1 MSFYKDPNGA
11 LHCHVLGTRAAA
23 FLFLDGSAVCFSRA
37 RGIGI
42 HPLRMEDAVTLVA
55 DAIPS
60 GISEVLAPT
69 FFLRIYLLHQ
79 SPGTG
84 LLTQPGG
91 GCTYCA
97 MRPSTK
103 SVRGKKGGRLSK
115 PRRPKVQVRHR
126 TVYPGDTLTGWG
138 TPPYNPRAG

>member
-60 GISEVLAPT
+60 RISEVLAPT

-79 SPGTG
+79 LPWNRTVN
-84 LLTQPGG
+84 
-91 GCTYCA
+91 A
-97 MRPSTK
+97 A
-103 SVRGKKGGRLSK
+103 GGRLY
-115 PRRPKVQVRHR
+115 VLCDAAE
-126 TVYPGDTLTGWG
+126 Y
-138 TPPYNPRAG
+138 

>member
-42 HPLRMEDAVTLVA
+42 PSTRMEDAVTLVV

-60 GISEVLAPT
+60 GISEVLTPT
-69 FFLRIYLLHQ
+69 FFLQNHLPHQ
-79 SPGTG
+79 SPWNRTIN
-84 LLTQPGG
+84 
-91 GCTYCA
+91 A
-97 MRPSTK
+97 A
-103 SVRGKKGGRLSK
+103 GGRLY
-115 PRRPKVQVRHR
+115 VLCDAAE
-126 TVYPGDTLTGWG
+126 Y
-138 TPPYNPRAG
+138 